1 MVPNDNNKNIDEH
14 TGIET
19 TGHEWDGIKEL
30 NNPSPRWWV
39 WLFLVTIVWAI
50 GYWYVYPA
58 WPTLSGDG
66 FRGGTKGSIE
76 WNQYKQLEESQ
87 NEIFSRRA
95 ENLAQFQKTSIE
107 DVLNNQ
113 QLYAFAVAGG
123 KSAFKENCAG
133 CHGSGA
139 GGAKGYP
146 NLNDDD
152 WLWGGSIDNIYLTIK
167 HGIRADNP
175 NTRSSTMPAFK
186 GILDEEA
193 MKKIAAYILS
203 LSKGYRYTAEGKISY
218 EQMCLYCHGKDGIG
232 NTSLGAANI
241 SDSIWLHVED
251 SNPGIVSQIENPQHG
266 VMPAWEGRLDDAT
279 IRQLAVYVHSLGG
292 GE

>member
-1 MVPNDNNKNIDEH
+1 MRAMIQSCEALAVVAERYIIEVVQNVVPSAKY
-14 TGIET
+14 
-19 TGHEWDGIKEL
+19 IKEL
-30 NNPSPRWWV
+30 S
-39 WLFLVTIVWAI
+39 
-50 GYWYVYPA
+50 VYNKTMEFHA
-58 WPTLSGDG
+58 LTE
-66 FRGGTKGSIE
+66 SIRVQE
-76 WNQYKQLEESQ
+76 LRKVLWKHKSLEEYQSY
-87 NEIFSRRA
+87 EERR
-95 ENLAQFQKTSIE
+95 LQKLGRG
-107 DVLNNQ
+107 D
-113 QLYAFAVAGG
+113 
-123 KSAFKENCAG
+123 
-133 CHGSGA
+133 
-139 GGAKGYP
+139 
-146 NLNDDD
+146 
-152 WLWGGSIDNIYLTIK
+152 
-167 HGIRADNP
+167 
-175 NTRSSTMPAFK
+175 
-186 GILDEEA
+186 DEEA